1 MAPWIVLFSLIN
13 KKTQCLFSW
22 AKRLQPLSHVI
33 AAQVPGHHIV
43 RKLTGKYLE
52 DFFHAL
58 KNKENRVLFREC
70 FTKSKYYLEYLELEY
85 VELSYLNS
93 TDIFTVDHWRKWWPV
108 NQWTTEQVVK
118 EKFVIRRK
126 ILFIK

>member
-1 MAPWIVLFSLIN
+1 M
-13 KKTQCLFSW
+13 
-22 AKRLQPLSHVI
+22 I

-43 RKLTGKYLE
+43 RKLTGKCLE

-93 TDIFTVDHWRKWWPV
+93 TDIFTVDH
-108 NQWTTEQVVK
+108 
-118 EKFVIRRK
+118 
-126 ILFIK
+126 

>member
-1 MAPWIVLFSLIN
+1 M
-13 KKTQCLFSW
+13 
-22 AKRLQPLSHVI
+22 I

-43 RKLTGKYLE
+43 RKLIGKYLE
-52 DFFHAL
+52 DFFHALL

-93 TDIFTVDHWRKWWPV
+93 TDIFAVDH
-108 NQWTTEQVVK
+108 
-118 EKFVIRRK
+118 
-126 ILFIK
+126 

>member
-1 MAPWIVLFSLIN
+1 M
-13 KKTQCLFSW
+13 
-22 AKRLQPLSHVI
+22 LSI
-33 AAQVPGHHIV
+33 
-43 RKLTGKYLE
+43 
-52 DFFHAL
+52 

-93 TDIFTVDHWRKWWPV
+93 ADIFTVDHWRKWWPV